1 MHTDKEM
8 KEMRETKQDDKKEN
22 KKENKKEKERE
33 DREEYV
39 WILDLLPYGY
49 PDDTR
54 PVYQKKP
61 IIHSVGEK
69 HFVLLELIPK
79 EGVTPQ
85 IHSRVYIGEGE
96 RDVIDRVKRRLR
108 YDELT
113 SAAKLELP
121 STLEL
126 IVKNNEERF
135 IKFFNEAQPITT
147 RFHMLEILPGIG
159 KKLMWGIINERKK
172 GPFKSFEELTS
183 RVKGLH
189 NPAKLVASRI
199 EEELK
204 DPNIKYRTFTR

>member
-1 MHTDKEM
+1 
-8 KEMRETKQDDKKEN
+8 MRAAKQAN
-22 KKENKKEKERE
+22 KKENKKEKEKERE
-33 DREEYV
+33 EREEYV

-49 PDDTR
+49 PNDTR

-79 EGVTPQ
+79 EGATPQ
-85 IHSRVYIGEGE
+85 IHTRVYIGEGE

-113 SAAKLELP
+113 SAARLELP

-126 IVKNNEERF
+126 IIKNNEERF
-135 IKFFNEAQPITT
+135 IRFFNEAQPITT

-172 GPFKSFEELTS
+172 GPFKTFEELTS

-189 NPAKLVASRI
+189 NPAKLLASRI

-204 DPNIKYRTFTR
+204 DPYIKYRTFTR